1 MPKMKNGGGGG
12 AADVVEYSTALRAAY
27 RPSGLVDPLPVVRTR
42 RGGYNWFGTTSY
54 IAMPEILLL
63 T

>member
-1 MPKMKNGGGGG
+1 VPKMKNGGGGG
-12 AADVVEYSTALRAAY
+12 AADVVEYSIALHAAY
-27 RPSGLVDPLPVVRTR
+27 RSSGLDPPPVVRTR

-54 IAMPEILLL
+54 IAMPEILFL